1 MVDRTETTEKTV
13 QSRVSGEPLDRK
25 VWIKPRLE
33 VASLSDTEATPPTSP
48 GADGAASIS

>member
-13 QSRVSGEPLDRK
+13 QSRVSVEPLDRK

-33 VASLSDTEATPPTSP
+33 TVRLSDTEATAPSLP
-48 GADGAASIS
+48 GADGAGSVS

>member
-13 QSRVSGEPLDRK
+13 QSRVSVEPLDRK

-33 VASLSDTEATPPTSP
+33 SRDLTETAATPPTP
-48 GADGAASIS
+48 GADGSASIS